1 MKQLNEIKRMQQ
13 LAGINEGQAEIY
25 PFQALP
31 EEQVLYDKIATVLE
45 KFINNIAAKLEIEP
59 SNIRVSCDSLYNKQY
74 KDKGLVVQIKS
85 NDNKWEKPWVGNN
98 LIIQT
103 PNNEGITI
111 SPGLNGS
118 GEININGSKNK
129 ELRVIFDKANDLD
142 LDKYVAD
149 FNKKLSN
156 SLKPEEI
163 ELIAPNTPIVVT
175 GK

>member
-1 MKQLNEIKRMQQ
+1 MKQLNEVKRMRQ

-25 PFQALP
+25 PFQAP
-31 EEQVLYDKIATVLE
+31 SETQALYDKIATVLE
-45 KFINNIAAKLEIEP
+45 KFINNIAVKLEIEP
-59 SNIRVSCDSLYNKQY
+59 SNIRVSCDSLWDKKY
-74 KDKGLVVQIKS
+74 KNKGLVVQIKS
-85 NDNKWEKPWVGNN
+85 SDNKWKKPWVGNN
-98 LIIQT
+98 LIVQT
-103 PNNEGITI
+103 QNGEGVKI

-118 GEININGSKNK
+118 GEIDIDGFKNK
-129 ELRVIFDKANDLD
+129 ELRAIYDKASELN

-149 FNKKLSN
+149 FNTKLAN